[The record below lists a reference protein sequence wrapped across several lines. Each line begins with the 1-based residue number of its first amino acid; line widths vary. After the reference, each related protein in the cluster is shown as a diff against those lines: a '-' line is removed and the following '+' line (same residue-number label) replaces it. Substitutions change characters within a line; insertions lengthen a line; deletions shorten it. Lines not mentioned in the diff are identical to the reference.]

1 MNIPGDPALDWVM
14 QIAQFDPISLTLKD
28 VFLQIQSDSAEVRPP
43 EVLEA
48 QVDDNWINGLQTDL
62 QMAGTSPSLNPME
75 RMEVAKVRTRLEM
88 VE

>member
-1 MNIPGDPALDWVM
+1 M

-28 VFLQIQSDSAEVRPP
+28 VFLQMQSDSADVRPP
-43 EVLEA
+43 ELLVA

-62 QMAGTSPSLNPME
+62 QMSGTSPSLNPIA
-75 RMEVAKVRTRLEM
+75 RLEVEKAMTRLEM

>member
-1 MNIPGDPALDWVM
+1 M

-28 VFLQIQSDSAEVRPP
+28 VFLQIQSDSADVRPP
-43 EVLEA
+43 ELLLA
-48 QVDDNWINGLQTDL
+48 QVDESWINGLQTDL

-75 RMEVAKVRTRLEM
+75 RLEVAKAITRVKM

>member
-1 MNIPGDPALDWVM
+1 MNLPEDPALDCVM

-28 VFLQIQSDSAEVRPP
+28 VFLQIQSDSADVRP
-43 EVLEA
+43 LELLVV

-62 QMAGTSPSLNPME
+62 QMAGTSPSLNPMA
-75 RMEVAKVRTRLEM
+75 RVEVAKAMTRLDM